1 MKAPVGVNGKALAV
15 CFLWRSKQA
24 STVRIPLRPEGTGLG
39 GPRGVYCGAMAGR
52 RLPYIPGELQFI
64 TSSLSLR
71 ENADPTRQAS
81 APAVS
86 SQKQMKQVLRCAQDD
101 RVESA
106 LINNILMAMARK
118 PFYGLM

>member
-1 MKAPVGVNGKALAV
+1 MKEGSKTPHPVALRDRPLPKVEGDEIFVGRPSHRNDCNGSGGMK
-15 CFLWRSKQA
+15 RSKN
-24 STVRIPLRPEGTGLG
+24 
-39 GPRGVYCGAMAGR
+39 
-52 RLPYIPGELQFI
+52 
-64 TSSLSLR
+64 LSLR

-106 LINNILMAMARK
+106 LINNILIAMARK
-118 PFYGLM
+118 PLYCLM